1 MNNRIPP
8 PVIALICGLIIYFSR
23 ALFPKY
29 VFTLTN
35 LISILFLVLGLFTLV
50 SAVLSFKAFKT
61 TVNPMRPEKASHL
74 VTSGIFKISR
84 NPMYFAMLLV
94 LLSITIKFNI
104 IGGATMSLAFVFFIT
119 TFQIIPEEI
128 AMKKLFGGEFDR
140 YKKRTRRWI

>member
-1 MNNRIPP
+1 
-8 PVIALICGLIIYFSR
+8 
-23 ALFPKY
+23 
-29 VFTLTN
+29 
-35 LISILFLVLGLFTLV
+35 
-50 SAVLSFKAFKT
+50 
-61 TVNPMRPEKASHL
+61 MRPEKASHL

-128 AMKKLFGGEFDR
+128 AMKKIFGGEFDR